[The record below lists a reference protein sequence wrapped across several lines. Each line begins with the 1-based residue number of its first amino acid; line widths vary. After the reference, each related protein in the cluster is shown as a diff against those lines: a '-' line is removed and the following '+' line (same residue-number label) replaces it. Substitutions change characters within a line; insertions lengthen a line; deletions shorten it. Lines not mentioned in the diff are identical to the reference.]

1 MNLAAKVGLL
11 MGVKPTL
18 KPTSIV
24 HLSASELNR
33 KSARFLVFTQPT
45 VKRLWLTRPRV
56 PLPFLSPLSLI
67 LTNIVPRYGTTCTPS
82 PLYQIATKR
91 TNFRLMLSTGFGF
104 IVGTPL
110 NQNDGDISVQRRILI
125 RGELFL
131 IRNELKKKKE
141 RKGEREKFLLKFQRS
156 SVFFGIK
163 FYYAS

>member
-56 PLPFLSPLSLI
+56 PLPSPLSLI
-67 LTNIVPRYGTTCTPS
+67 LTNIVTAGTTRTPS

-104 IVGTPL
+104 IVGTPS
-110 NQNDGDISVQRRILI
+110 NQNDGDVSVQRRILI

>member
-24 HLSASELNR
+24 RLSAGELNR

-56 PLPFLSPLSLI
+56 PLPSPLSLI
-67 LTNIVPRYGTTCTPS
+67 LTNIVTAGTTRTPS

-104 IVGTPL
+104 IVGTPS
-110 NQNDGDISVQRRILI
+110 N
-125 RGELFL
+125 
-131 IRNELKKKKE
+131 
-141 RKGEREKFLLKFQRS
+141 
-156 SVFFGIK
+156 
-163 FYYAS
+163 